1 VFDRFTQADTSAA
14 RRAGGLGIGL
24 ALVRHIALLHGGQ
37 VRADSAG
44 VGRGATFTVE
54 LPAVSQ
60 AVLAVSGRPTDERRR
75 TSAAALKGARIWLVD
90 DDTDAHEVVALTL
103 QQTGASVESFAS
115 CSELMVSLEA
125 VLGGAA
131 AGSPPEVFLID
142 LAMPGED
149 GFETLRRVRSLE
161 MACGIDRPIPAIA
174 LTAFTQIERERL
186 LSAGFRDRVNKPVDA
201 DKLVGAIRAALQPG
215 DSADPGADPA
225 SEPRGGAMLSR
236 DRRSASIPR

>member
-1 VFDRFTQADTSAA
+1 LR
-14 RRAGGLGIGL
+14 
-24 ALVRHIALLHGGQ
+24 
-37 VRADSAG
+37 
-44 VGRGATFTVE
+44 
-54 LPAVSQ
+54 
-60 AVLAVSGRPTDERRR
+60 
-75 TSAAALKGARIWLVD
+75 GARIWLVD

-115 CSELMVSLEA
+115 CAELMAALEGA
-125 VLGGAA
+125 LAGGA

-161 MACGIDRPIPAIA
+161 MACGVEKPIPAIA

-201 DKLVGAIRAALQPG
+201 DKLATAIRAALQPG
-215 DSADPGADPA
+215 DAAEPGTGLLASDPA
-225 SEPRGGAMLSR
+225 SDPKGGAMLSR

>member
-1 VFDRFTQADTSAA
+1 
-14 RRAGGLGIGL
+14 
-24 ALVRHIALLHGGQ
+24 VRHIALLHGGQ

-60 AVLAVSGRPTDERRR
+60 AVPIAPQRGERRGI
-75 TSAAALKGARIWLVD
+75 SVAAALKGMRIWLVD

-103 QQTGASVESFAS
+103 QQTGAKVQSFSS
-115 CSELMVSLEA
+115 CAELMVALEA
-125 VLGGAA
+125 AFAAGAA
-131 AGSPPEVFLID
+131 VAAPQLFLID
-142 LAMPGED
+142 LAMPDED

-161 MACGIDRPIPAIA
+161 MACGLEQPIPALA

-201 DKLVGAIRAALQPG
+201 DKLVSAIRAGLQAEREAAGPG
-215 DSADPGADPA
+215 SDPA
-225 SEPRGGAMLSR
+225 SDPNGGAMLSKE
-236 DRRSASIPR
+236 RRSASMPR